1 MAKCSAGNDAL
12 DRVFGALADPTR
24 RAVVARLVQGPASL
38 SQLAAPFDFAMP
50 TMLQHLRVL
59 EGAGLV
65 SSQKVGRVRT
75 YQLVPDAT
83 AAANDW
89 IVSHRLPREKQL
101 DRLGEFLATQPS
113 PRTFKETDHDDDRN

>member
-1 MAKCSAGNDAL
+1 MAKYDADDAAL

-24 RAVVARLVQGPASL
+24 RAVIARLVQGPASL
-38 SQLAAPFDFAMP
+38 SQLAEPFAFAMP

-59 EGAGLV
+59 EAAALV

-83 AAANDW
+83 AGANNW
-89 IVSHRLPREKQL
+89 IVSHRLPREQQL
-101 DRLGEFLATQPS
+101 DRLGEFLVTRSINAPQ
-113 PRTFKETDHDDDRN
+113 EENDNDHS